1 MLQRLHKVRCFAMCN
16 TPCVVANELERCN
29 TRCMSTSPVNVE
41 DLAFDTADRMRR
53 ALRVSHLGVNDMAE
67 YLDVSRTSVSNW
79 INGRIM
85 PTTQTM
91 RLWALR
97 TGVPFEW
104 LKTGKAPTL
113 PSGPFGQY
121 TTRDSNP
128 EPADLE
134 SRRDELAARRT
145 ARSAVEVEQVA
156 A

>member
-1 MLQRLHKVRCFAMCN
+1 
-16 TPCVVANELERCN
+16 
-29 TRCMSTSPVNVE
+29 MSTSPVNVE

-97 TGVPFEW
+97 TGVPF
-104 LKTGKAPTL
+104 
-113 PSGPFGQY
+113 FGQY

-128 EPADLE
+128 EPAD

>member
-1 MLQRLHKVRCFAMCN
+1 MRKA
-16 TPCVVANELERCN
+16 LEYAGVSTQEMADYLEV
-29 TRCMSTSPVNVE
+29 TRQSIGNWVG
-41 DLAFDTADRMRR
+41 DR
-53 ALRVSHLGVNDMAE
+53 RVPSKATV
-67 YLDVSRTSVSNW
+67 
-79 INGRIM
+79 
-85 PTTQTM
+85 

-97 TGVPFEW
+97 CGVPLEW
-104 LKTGKAPTL
+104 LETGKAPTL
-113 PSGPFGQY
+113 PSGPGPY

>member
-1 MLQRLHKVRCFAMCN
+1 MCK
-16 TPCVVANELERCN
+16 TA
-29 TRCMSTSPVNVE
+29 CMSTATGTVPE
-41 DLAFDTADRMRR
+41 ITQGDRMRVS
-53 ALRVSHLGVNDMAE
+53 LRHAGLGQEMAT
-67 YLDVSRTSVSNW
+67 YLDVTRGAVGNW
-79 INGRIM
+79 INDRVT
-85 PTTQTM
+85 PSKQTM

-97 TGVPFEW
+97 CGVPLEW
-104 LKTGKAPTL
+104 LESGKAPTL
-113 PSGPFGQY
+113 PSGPGPY